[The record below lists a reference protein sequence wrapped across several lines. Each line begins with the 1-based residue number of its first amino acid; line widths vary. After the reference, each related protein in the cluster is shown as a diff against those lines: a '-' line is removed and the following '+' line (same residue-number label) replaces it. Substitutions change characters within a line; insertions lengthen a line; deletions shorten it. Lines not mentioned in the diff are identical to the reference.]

1 MSREMRRMERQ
12 KGSTVTDDSTFMPP
26 FAPTPRAVTPQLS
39 IPSRIVEFV
48 REIRSELRQVAWPTR
63 AEVAN
68 SATVVFIVL
77 VLMVSLIF
85 CLTWA
90 FSHGILKL
98 LST

>member
-1 MSREMRRMERQ
+1 M
-12 KGSTVTDDSTFMPP
+12 TDDSTFVPP
-26 FAPTPRAVTPQLS
+26 VSGAPRPAAPGLS
-39 IPSRIVEFV
+39 IPGRIVEFF

-68 SATVVFIVL
+68 SAVVVFIVL

-85 CLTWA
+85 VLDYL
-90 FSHGILKL
+90 FSHGVIRL

>member
-1 MSREMRRMERQ
+1 MQRPERQ
-12 KGSTVTDDSTFMPP
+12 GEQMASDDPAFLPP
-26 FAPTPRAVTPQLS
+26 LAPSRRETPQLS
-39 IPSRIVEFV
+39 VPGRIVEFG

-77 VLMVSLIF
+77 VMMVCLIF
-85 CLTWA
+85 LLSWA

>member
-1 MSREMRRMERQ
+1 M
-12 KGSTVTDDSTFMPP
+12 TDDSTFMPP

-39 IPSRIVEFV
+39 IPGRIVEFV

>member
-1 MSREMRRMERQ
+1 M
-12 KGSTVTDDSTFMPP
+12 TDDSAFLQPL
-26 FAPTPRAVTPQLS
+26 APSRRDREAPELT
-39 IPSRIVEFV
+39 IPGRIVEFG

-63 AEVAN
+63 SEVAN
-68 SATVVFIVL
+68 SSTVVFIVL

-85 CLTWA
+85 LLSWV